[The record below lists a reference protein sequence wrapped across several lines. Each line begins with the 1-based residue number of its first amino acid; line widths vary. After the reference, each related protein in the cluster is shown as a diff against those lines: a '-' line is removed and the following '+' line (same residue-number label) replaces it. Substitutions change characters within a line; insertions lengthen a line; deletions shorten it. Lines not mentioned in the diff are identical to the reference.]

1 MKETI
6 MILGMDGYLGFPL
19 GIELGRENDGLV
31 IGVDN
36 FIRRKCVEE
45 VGSDSLTPICSMEK
59 RIKAYEETYGKDNL
73 VFEEGDITSKGR
85 IGFLLKKY
93 KPTVV
98 INYAQIPSAPYS
110 MIDEEHAEYV
120 IRNNLI
126 GNMNLLW
133 GMKKYC
139 LESLLIKMG
148 TAGEWGQPN
157 INIPAD
163 GKIEIEYKGRKD
175 ILPFPKQAG
184 SFYHWSKV
192 SESQHTEWCSKIWG
206 LTAIDLMQG
215 IVYGLPDHQNDDERL
230 VTRFDYDEHFG
241 TVINRFMTQHLIKV
255 PLTIY
260 GEGKQKRGLINIK
273 DALDCV
279 KLYIN
284 NKPEKGTYTIYN
296 QMAECEL
303 NINELAD
310 IFGESKNHITNPR
323 FEKPVH
329 YLNIENDNL
338 LELGFKP
345 RNLHDEIMTTLG
357 YLWNHTHKVKK
368 EVIQPKVTWK

>member
-6 MILGMDGYLGFPL
+6 LILGSDGYLGWPL
-19 GIELGRENDGLV
+19 SIELGRENDGLV

-36 FIRRKCVEE
+36 FTRRKCVEE
-45 VGSDSLTPICSMEK
+45 VGSDSLTLIVSMDD
-59 RIKAYEETYGKDNL
+59 RIKAYEKVYKKNNL
-73 VFEEGDITSKGR
+73 VFEEGDITDTNR
-85 IGFLLKKY
+85 LGFILKKY
-93 KPTVV
+93 KPTVI

-110 MIDEEHAEYV
+110 MINNEHAEYV
-120 IRNNLI
+120 TRNNLI

-133 GMKKYC
+133 AMKKYC
-139 LESLLIKMG
+139 LEALLIKMG

-157 INIPAD
+157 INIPSD
-163 GKIEIEYKGRKD
+163 GKIEITYKGRKD

-215 IVYGLPDHQNDDERL
+215 IVYGLPDHQINDERL
-230 VTRFDYDEHFG
+230 VTRFDYDECFG
-241 TVINRFMTQHLIKV
+241 TVINRFIVQRLIDI

-273 DALDCV
+273 DALECV

-284 NKPEKGTYTIYN
+284 NKPKKGTYTIYN

-303 NINELAD
+303 SINQLAD
-310 IFGESKNHITNPR
+310 MFGENRNHITNPR
-323 FEKPVH
+323 VEKSEH
-329 YLNIENDNL
+329 YLKIENDNL

-345 RNLHDEIMTTLG
+345 RDLRFEIARTMD
-357 YLWNHTHKVKK
+357 YLWNYTHKVKK
-368 EVIQPKVTWK
+368 EVIQPKIKW